1 MPHVMD
7 ISIDEKTSQHIEEKQ
22 AIAKAAQTLIKPH
35 DAIILA
41 SGSTVTAFAEK
52 LEPNGMINVVTPSL
66 GIAVLMHS
74 RSNAK
79 VFILGGALYK
89 NSFSVRGED
98 AVEGLKNASC
108 SKLYIGCDGID
119 LASGVTCATIEEAE
133 LTSAMMKAASQ
144 TVVLA
149 DSSKF
154 GRRGFGKI
162 GNIEDIDIIITDKGM
177 PESLREKIEDAGVQI
192 IIADE

>member
-1 MPHVMD
+1 M
-7 ISIDEKTSQHIEEKQ
+7 
-22 AIAKAAQTLIKPH
+22 
-35 DAIILA
+35 
-41 SGSTVTAFAEK
+41 
-52 LEPNGMINVVTPSL
+52 
-66 GIAVLMHS
+66 
-74 RSNAK
+74 
-79 VFILGGALYK
+79 
-89 NSFSVRGED
+89 
-98 AVEGLKNASC
+98 KNASC

-133 LTSAMMKAASQ
+133 LTNAMMKVASQ

>member
-1 MPHVMD
+1 MASLFCLFKFRSHCPNQGLALVNPAFAEKVSFHLVHKACAINQVKPHVMD

-22 AIAKAAQTLIKPH
+22 AIAKAAQTLIKPD

-89 NSFSVRGED
+89 NSFSVRGEY
-98 AVEGLKNASC
+98 AVEGLKTPAAQSFT
-108 SKLYIGCDGID
+108 S
-119 LASGVTCATIEEAE
+119 AATA
-133 LTSAMMKAASQ
+133 LTSLQA
-144 TVVLA
+144 
-149 DSSKF
+149 
-154 GRRGFGKI
+154 
-162 GNIEDIDIIITDKGM
+162 
-177 PESLREKIEDAGVQI
+177 
-192 IIADE
+192 

>member
-1 MPHVMD
+1 MASLFCLFKFRSDRPNQGLALVNPAFAEKVSFHLVHKACAINQVKPHVMD

-22 AIAKAAQTLIKPH
+22 AIAKAAQTLIKPD

-89 NSFSVRGED
+89 NSFSVRGEY
-98 AVEGLKNASC
+98 AVEG
-108 SKLYIGCDGID
+108 
-119 LASGVTCATIEEAE
+119 
-133 LTSAMMKAASQ
+133 
-144 TVVLA
+144 
-149 DSSKF
+149 
-154 GRRGFGKI
+154 
-162 GNIEDIDIIITDKGM
+162 
-177 PESLREKIEDAGVQI
+177 
-192 IIADE
+192 

>member
-1 MPHVMD
+1 M
-7 ISIDEKTSQHIEEKQ
+7 
-22 AIAKAAQTLIKPH
+22 
-35 DAIILA
+35 
-41 SGSTVTAFAEK
+41 
-52 LEPNGMINVVTPSL
+52 
-66 GIAVLMHS
+66 
-74 RSNAK
+74 
-79 VFILGGALYK
+79 
-89 NSFSVRGED
+89 
-98 AVEGLKNASC
+98 
-108 SKLYIGCDGID
+108 
-119 LASGVTCATIEEAE
+119 TCATIEEAE
-133 LTSAMMKAASQ
+133 LTNAMMKTASQ

>member
-1 MPHVMD
+1 MD

-22 AIAKAAQTLIKPH
+22 AIAKAAQTLIKPD

-52 LEPNGMINVVTPSL
+52 LEPNG
-66 GIAVLMHS
+66 
-74 RSNAK
+74 
-79 VFILGGALYK
+79 
-89 NSFSVRGED
+89 
-98 AVEGLKNASC
+98 
-108 SKLYIGCDGID
+108 
-119 LASGVTCATIEEAE
+119 
-133 LTSAMMKAASQ
+133 MMKAASQ